1 MVSSRFGHIGHVQTL
16 ILTAGDG
23 PRAARKAVADCCTR
37 ASTGPECAE
46 HAVLLT
52 SEVVT
57 NALRHGTGQVRVGCD
72 ADDAIVRVEVGD
84 DERGRPR
91 VRRADTDEES
101 GRGMF
106 LVDALA
112 SAWGVTDTAHG
123 KVVWFEVPSQP

>member
-1 MVSSRFGHIGHVQTL
+1 MQTL
-16 ILTAGDG
+16 ILSAGDA
-23 PRAARKAVADCCTR
+23 PRAARRAIAECCTR

-57 NALRHGTGQVRVGCD
+57 NALRHGTGQVRVDCD
-72 ADDAIVRVEVGD
+72 ADDVVVRVEVGD
-84 DERGRPR
+84 DDGGRPH
-91 VRRADTDEES
+91 VRRVGTDDES

-123 KVVWFEVPSQP
+123 KVVWFEVPVQP

>member
-1 MVSSRFGHIGHVQTL
+1 MQTL
-16 ILTAGDG
+16 FLAAGDA

-57 NALRHGTGQVRVGCD
+57 NALRNGTGQVRVGCD
-72 ADDAIVRVEVGD
+72 ADTLTVRVEVGD
-84 DERGRPR
+84 DDRGRPH
-91 VRRADTDEES
+91 VRRAGADEES

-123 KVVWFEVPSQP
+123 KVVWFEVPAQP